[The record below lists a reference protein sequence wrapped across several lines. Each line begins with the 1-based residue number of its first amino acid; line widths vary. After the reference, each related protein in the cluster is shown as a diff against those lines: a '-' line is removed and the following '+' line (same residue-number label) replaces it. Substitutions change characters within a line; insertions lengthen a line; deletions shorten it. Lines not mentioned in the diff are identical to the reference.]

1 MATLE
6 PLEQLVGCLN
16 SCQVMHPVRI
26 QNQIFTLTKKHLV
39 AQYNNISTRQ
49 ILSHISLSAHVLE
62 RERVRPP
69 LVLNAYFYKGGITYN

>member
-6 PLEQLVGCLN
+6 PFKQLVGCLN

-26 QNQIFTLTKKHLV
+26 QNQMFTLTKKHLV

-62 RERVRPP
+62 RVRPP

>member
-6 PLEQLVGCLN
+6 PFKQLVGCLN

-26 QNQIFTLTKKHLV
+26 QNQMFTLIKKHLV

-62 RERVRPP
+62 RESQTPFGP
-69 LVLNAYFYKGGITYN
+69 ECIFL